1 MEEPSA
7 HYNSVMSVSL
17 RHPRTLKDFLVLA
30 AVLILSTAAAF
41 TIFLVVRYSFAVNKL
56 SRGIGQTM
64 FYGADGKPWFPLEEH
79 RRDVPLSRISAY
91 LQDAVVAVEDHRF
104 HSHLGVDPLA
114 VGRAIVRDVQARGLE
129 EGGSTLTQQ
138 LARTLFLSG
147 SRDFTRKG
155 KEAVLA
161 LMIEQRLSKPQILEL
176 YLNRIY
182 LGGSVYGVEAMS
194 RNVFGKG
201 AAELTL
207 AEAAFIAGLIRRP
220 SALWP
225 WSHYDRA
232 LQRSHVVLARMRAE
246 RFITVQAEQAARA
259 TAPRILP
266 QPGLTRGTAGYAHDY
281 LRQQF
286 RAEFNDDNPPD
297 WRVRTAFVPAM
308 QREAERAVSEGLRR
322 FRQPGLQAA
331 LVAIDPQ
338 TGDVLALV
346 GGRDFHRTPFNRAVN
361 ARRQP
366 GSAFKPFVYAAAL
379 ESGLSPVS
387 VVSGLNILRVPGY
400 DEWEVRNASSDTRD
414 TLTLREALYESNNQA
429 AVRLQTQIGSRR
441 VLQLAEAVG
450 LPRMPDV
457 PSLALGVG
465 ETTPLQLTAA
475 YAVFP
480 NGGFSVVPRPIVQVL
495 DADGYAVL
503 NRDVQ
508 RKPII
513 SEAVAYQMVSMLA
526 EVVDAGTG
534 AAARSLGVR
543 FPVAGKTGTTDDFKD
558 AWFVG
563 FSTSVVAGVWVG
575 FDQPA
580 SIGPDG
586 YGARYALPI
595 WSDFISRT
603 SRMRRPESFRV
614 PTTVQG
620 VPLCRVS
627 HLMPRETC
635 PVYTEY
641 FKHADAVPEDKCDV
655 HRGPSA
661 IEVIGGVFSK
671 IGKGIGRIF
680 GR

>member
-1 MEEPSA
+1 
-7 HYNSVMSVSL
+7 MSPSL
-17 RHPRTLKDFLVLA
+17 RHPRTVRDFVVLSAVIVALLTALVT
-30 AVLILSTAAAF
+30 VV
-41 TIFLVVRYSFAVNKL
+41 LVVRYSFAVNRL

-79 RRDVPLSRISAY
+79 RRDVPLNLISAH
-91 LQDAVVAVEDHRF
+91 LQDAVIAVEDHRF
-104 HSHLGVDPLA
+104 HSHVGIDPIGI
-114 VGRAIVRDVQARGLE
+114 GRAIFRDLRARGLE

-155 KEAVLA
+155 KEIVLA
-161 LMIEQRLSKPQILEL
+161 LMIEQRLSKTQILEL

-182 LGGSVYGVEAMS
+182 LGGAVYGVEAMS
-194 RNVFGKG
+194 RNVFGKS
-201 AAELTL
+201 ASDLTL
-207 AEAAFIAGLIRRP
+207 SEAAFIAGLIRMP

-225 WSHYDRA
+225 WSHFDRA

-246 RFITVQAEQAARA
+246 KFITVQAEQQARA
-259 TAPRILP
+259 TPPRILP
-266 QPGLTRGTAGYAHDY
+266 EPGLTRNASGYAEDY

-286 RAEFNDDNPPD
+286 RAEFEDDNPPD
-297 WRVRTAFVPAM
+297 WKVRTTFVPAL

-322 FRQPGLQAA
+322 FRQAGLQAA

-346 GGRDFHRTPFNRAVN
+346 GGRDFRRSPFNRAVN
-361 ARRQP
+361 AKRQP
-366 GSAFKPFVYAAAL
+366 GSAFKPFLYAMAL

-387 VVSGLNILRVPGY
+387 TVSGLDGMRVPGH
-400 DEWEVRNASSDTRD
+400 DEWEVRNASTETRD

-429 AVRLQTQIGSRR
+429 AVKLQTQVGSRPL
-441 VLQLAEAVG
+441 LQLAESLG

-465 ETTPLQLTAA
+465 EATPLQLTAA

-480 NGGFSVVPRPIVQVL
+480 NGGFAVRPRPIVQVL
-495 DADGYAVL
+495 DSDGYAVF
-503 NRDVQ
+503 NQEVE
-508 RKPII
+508 RKPVI
-513 SEAVAYQMVSMLA
+513 SDAVAYQMVSMLA
-526 EVVDAGTG
+526 DVVDTGTG
-534 AAARSLGVR
+534 AAVRSLGVR
-543 FPVAGKTGTTDDFKD
+543 FPVAGKTGTTNEFKD

-563 FSTSVVAGVWVG
+563 FSTSIVAGVWVG
-575 FDQPA
+575 FDQP
-580 SIGPDG
+580 SPIGNDG

-595 WSDFISRT
+595 WSDFMSHTARV
-603 SRMRRPESFRV
+603 RKPAPFRV
-614 PTTVQG
+614 PTTVED
-620 VPLCRVS
+620 VRLCQVS
-627 HLMPRETC
+627 HLVPRDTC

-641 FKHADAVPEDKCDV
+641 FKHGDDIPEDKCDV
-655 HRGPSA
+655 HRGPSPA
-661 IEVIGGVFSK
+661 EVIGGIFTQ